1 MPLHVRAFG
10 STARAAGCRRAQAAL
25 ILLVAGLLPSACGKK
40 GPPLAPVVKTPVAL
54 SDFAARRS
62 GDTVYLRFTVPV
74 SNTDSTKPAD
84 LSRIEVYAYTAVN
97 EIEGLDVRDLTLVS
111 EVRVRRPPDPDEDRD
126 AREQPAATKKPKQAK
141 PLDPGVDQGS
151 IVTITDVLT
160 PKSMALTPIPTRL
173 IPPPVAKTSEPSQG
187 SKLEL
192 PVVGP
197 IAEARP
203 RRFYVAYT
211 VNHRG
216 QRGNPAPRFAVAF
229 DAPPQPPGKPRIVV
243 TEKTVEI
250 SWDPPAGA
258 AGAVEQ
264 PATGLLLPATSR
276 GLLLPVLPS
285 YNIYA
290 VSKSPAAPPAAAGV
304 RPPEMPLPLN
314 ATPLTAPN
322 FVDDTFEFGVER
334 CYQVRTVNTAG
345 ATTRLASAT
354 ATTSTSTGTAPGA
367 APAVSESAPSVMAC
381 VTPADTTA
389 PPAPT
394 ALAAVASA
402 GAISLIWTGVD
413 APDLAGYLVLRS
425 STPDGP
431 LTPIFP
437 TPIRE
442 TTYRDANVRSG
453 AHYIYAVVAVDRAVP
468 PNRSPISNRTEET
481 AR

>member
-1 MPLHVRAFG
+1 MPLHVRASG
-10 STARAAGCRRAQAAL
+10 STVRAAGRRRAQTAL

-54 SDFAARRS
+54 SDFVARRS

-97 EIEGLDVRDLTLVS
+97 EIEGLEVRDLTLVS
-111 EVRVRRPPDPDEDRD
+111 DVRVRRPPDPDEDRD
-126 AREQPAATKKPKQAK
+126 AREQPAAGKKPKQEK
-141 PLDPGVDQGS
+141 PPDPGVDQGAV
-151 IVTITDVLT
+151 VTITDVLT
-160 PKSMALTPIPTRL
+160 PESMTLTPIPKRL
-173 IPPPVAKTSEPSQG
+173 LPPPVAKTDEPSQG

-192 PVVGP
+192 PAVGP
-197 IAEARP
+197 VAEARP
-203 RRFYVAYT
+203 RRFYLAYT

-216 QRGNPAPRFAVAF
+216 QRGIPAPRFAVAF

-243 TEKTVEI
+243 KEKTVEI

-258 AGAVEQ
+258 ARAVEQ
-264 PATGLLLPATSR
+264 PATGLLLPATPR

-290 VSKSPAAPPAAAGV
+290 VSKSPAASPAAAGV
-304 RPPEMPLPLN
+304 RPREMPLPLN
-314 ATPLTAPN
+314 ATPLTAPS
-322 FVDDTFEFGVER
+322 FVDDTIEFGVER
-334 CYQVRTVNTAG
+334 CYEVRTVNTAG
-345 ATTRLASAT
+345 TTAQLASAT
-354 ATTSTSTGTAPGA
+354 ATTPTGKAPGA
-367 APAVSESAPSVMAC
+367 APATSESAPSVMAC
-381 VTPADTTA
+381 VTPADTAA

-453 AHYIYAVVAVDRAVP
+453 ARYIYAVVAVDKAVP
-468 PNRSPISNRTEET
+468 PNRSPMSNKTEET